1 MLDNKKSIYIH
12 WPFCLSKCPYCDF
25 NSHVC
30 KKDLEIDAWKKA
42 YMYEIQKD
50 LETIVD
56 LIDGLQSIDT
66 SDIEPLYSPLEMT
79 ALKHE
84 DIEKSDNQKEKFLE
98 NAPES
103 NDHYFLVPRVVE

>member
-1 MLDNKKSIYIH
+1 MDQETVRTICYLARLKIDQKKSE
-12 WPFCLSKCPYCDF
+12 K
-25 NSHVC
+25 
-30 KKDLEIDAWKKA
+30 
-42 YMYEIQKD
+42 IQKD

-66 SDIEPLYSPLEMT
+66 SNIEPLYSPLEMT

-103 NDHYFLVPRVVE
+103 NDDYFLVPRVVE